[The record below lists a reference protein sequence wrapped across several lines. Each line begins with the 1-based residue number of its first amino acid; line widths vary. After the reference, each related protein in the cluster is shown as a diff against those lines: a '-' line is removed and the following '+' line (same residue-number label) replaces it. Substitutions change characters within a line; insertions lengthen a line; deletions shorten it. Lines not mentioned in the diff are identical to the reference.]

1 MGWQAGGLVSKHKWF
16 QPTTHQSVKH
26 VLQHLLPEGGLR
38 QADQCRPVRCLAD
51 GGDPLV
57 AESIVKPGRARLGE
71 GIAWR
76 AGRQVRVSG
85 QAGGQAAGARQQAGR
100 QAGERSADR
109 QVCGRAGRRASVGR
123 QVRLTDTIPW
133 QTDVLGH
140 LAQVGALIGGPE
152 GTGRR
157 VDVSHQL
164 RGG

>member
-1 MGWQAGGLVSKHKWF
+1 M
-16 QPTTHQSVKH
+16 
-26 VLQHLLPEGGLR
+26 
-38 QADQCRPVRCLAD
+38 
-51 GGDPLV
+51 
-57 AESIVKPGRARLGE
+57 
-71 GIAWR
+71 
-76 AGRQVRVSG
+76 RVSG